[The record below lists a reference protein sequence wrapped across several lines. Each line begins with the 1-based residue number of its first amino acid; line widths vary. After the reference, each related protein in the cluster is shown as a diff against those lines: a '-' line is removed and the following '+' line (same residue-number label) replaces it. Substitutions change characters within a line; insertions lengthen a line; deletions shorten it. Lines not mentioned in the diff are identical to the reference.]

1 VHVFVGTRPDFIAT
15 SVNISELG
23 IALTN
28 SPALQ
33 VGETVVLR
41 LTLPD
46 PEVSAKIS
54 AEVCWRDEAGS
65 AGLQFVGVPVQIKE
79 QLTAWLTVRLDQSL
93 RQEAVVRA

>member
-1 VHVFVGTRPDFIAT
+1 MSAN
-15 SVNISELG
+15 SG

-54 AEVCWRDEAGS
+54 AEVCWRDDAGS
-65 AGLQFVGVPVQIKE
+65 AGLQFVQVP
-79 QLTAWLTVRLDQSL
+79 LRVRNN
-93 RQEAVVRA
+93 